1 MLFFIIHTNIS
12 LNIFIS
18 NILAIYL
25 RTLSPHQICKDSDIY
40 TNLRSW
46 TDACSFSFRN
56 SMSATMSSS
65 SNFLCSKMLSCLSTL
80 HCTIAIQC
88 SFDTA
93 ASSGF
98 SIKFWQQINYI
109 INAYHSQLNI
119 LNLL

>member
-1 MLFFIIHTNIS
+1 
-12 LNIFIS
+12 
-18 NILAIYL
+18 
-25 RTLSPHQICKDSDIY
+25 
-40 TNLRSW
+40 
-46 TDACSFSFRN
+46 
-56 SMSATMSSS
+56 
-65 SNFLCSKMLSCLSTL
+65 MLSCLSTL

-119 LNLL
+119 LNLLWIYGVLRNKQEEVNSETRTKNKTWW